1 MAELAFRMIH
11 DFPRGTLAGL
21 LTDAYSFDPRFAR
34 HWASDWRTFDDF
46 FFDHPEIAERC
57 GFITVFGET
66 PIGFA
71 SWDPRNRPAFVE
83 IGHNCIAASCKGRGW
98 GTAQMSEAVKRIFS
112 RWSPE
117 TIIVTT
123 TEIQLPARR
132 MYERAGFRL
141 VRRRRNDGFCGD
153 FFDYEL
159 GQSRW
164 MHCAEADAAPGT
176 EGR

>member
-83 IGHNCIAASCKGRGW
+83 IGHNCIAPRHQGRGF
-98 GTAQMSEAVKRIFS
+98 GTAQ
-112 RWSPE
+112 
-117 TIIVTT
+117 
-123 TEIQLPARR
+123 R
-132 MYERAGFRL
+132 MYAKAGFREL
-141 VRRRRNDGFCGD
+141 RRRECGD
-153 FFDYEL
+153 FCGKRIDCEYRVQEPQN
-159 GQSRW
+159 GS
-164 MHCAEADAAPGT
+164 C
-176 EGR
+176 

>member
-83 IGHNCIAASCKGRGW
+83 IGHNCIRSGWKGRGF
-98 GTAQMSEAVKRIFS
+98 GTRQMQEAIRRISVARPRKIFVVTSAPLLSAQ
-112 RWSPE
+112 
-117 TIIVTT
+117 
-123 TEIQLPARR
+123 R
-132 MYERAGFRL
+132 MYERAGFRECA
-141 VRRRRNDGFCGD
+141 REPAAGFPGD
-153 FFDYEL
+153 RIRYEYF
-159 GQSRW
+159 
-164 MHCAEADAAPGT
+164 PG
-176 EGR
+176 R

>member
-83 IGHNCIAASCKGRGW
+83 IGHNCVATGFQGRGL
-98 GTAQMSEAVKRIFS
+98 GVLQLREAVARIL
-112 RWSPE
+112 RDGPVR
-117 TIIVTT
+117 IIVTT
-123 TEIQLPARR
+123 SAIQIPAQK
-132 MYERAGFRL
+132 MYRRAGFREI
-141 VRRRRNDGFCGD
+141 RRRPDAGFAGELI
-153 FFDYEL
+153 DYEYSSEQL
-159 GQSRW
+159 
-164 MHCAEADAAPGT
+164 
-176 EGR
+176 

>member
-1 MAELAFRMIH
+1 MTPEFRPVSF
-11 DFPRGTLAGL
+11 FPRGTLYSL
-21 LTDAYSFDPRFAR
+21 LRDAYGFDRRFAL
-34 HWASDWRTFDDF
+34 HWEAEWRNFDGF
-46 FFDHPEIAERC
+46 FFDRPAIADRC
-57 GFITVFGET
+57 GFVSVWDGEAV
-66 PIGFA
+66 GFV
-71 SWDPRNRPAFVE
+71 SWDPREAPACVK

-123 TEIQLPARR
+123 TETQLPARR

-153 FFDYEL
+153 FFDYEFSR
-159 GQSRW
+159 SRW
-164 MHCAEADAAPGT
+164 MHCAETDAAPGT

>member
-1 MAELAFRMIH
+1 METAELAFRMIH

-83 IGHNCIAASCKGRGW
+83 IGHNCIAPRHQGRGF
-98 GTAQMSEAVKRIFS
+98 GTAQLLEAVARI
-112 RWSPE
+112 RRTGAE
-117 TIIVTT
+117 RICVTT
-123 TEIQLPARR
+123 SEVLFPAQR
-132 MYERAGFRL
+132 MYAKAGFREL
-141 VRRRRNDGFCGD
+141 RRRECGD
-153 FFDYEL
+153 FCGKRIDCEYRVQEPQN
-159 GQSRW
+159 GS
-164 MHCAEADAAPGT
+164 C
-176 EGR
+176 

>member
-1 MAELAFRMIH
+1 MGYGRMEMAELAFRMIH

-83 IGHNCIAASCKGRGW
+83 IGHNCIASRHQGRGF
-98 GTAQMSEAVKRIFS
+98 GTAQLLEAVARI
-112 RWSPE
+112 RRTGAE
-117 TIIVTT
+117 RICVTT
-123 TEIQLPARR
+123 SEELLPAQR
-132 MYERAGFRL
+132 MYAKAGFREL
-141 VRRRRNDGFCGD
+141 RRRECGD
-153 FFDYEL
+153 FCGKRIDCEY
-159 GQSRW
+159 R
-164 MHCAEADAAPGT
+164 
-176 EGR
+176 